1 MVSQVPYHVLCSG
14 ALVVHCGDRHTP
26 FAGTGCFKVQLL
38 LGARWIGS
46 LSMVKKAS
54 SPEKLVSVV
63 GRLQW
68 MDVIEMI
75 RLLATESPFKEREDT
90 LGQGSETIN

>member
-14 ALVVHCGDRHTP
+14 ALVVHCGGRYTP
-26 FAGTGCFKVQLL
+26 FAGTGCVHYS
-38 LGARWIGS
+38 IV
-46 LSMVKKAS
+46 MKAS

-63 GRLQW
+63 GKLYW

-90 LGQGSETIN
+90 LGYAGLNLVQQSD